1 MTKFDTSANLPPSL
15 KRHHLDV
22 LPNSRHSYLIG
33 RFSLYEPFPDTTD
46 LRPERIVLPEFE
58 TLRVERITSEANA
71 INALK
76 ASRALESFLGETELF
91 ETFNGRMGTN
101 DFVFDVDTND
111 GASTEVS
118 VHAAQLEIDGGFES
132 KNSVVI
138 MEAKNVLHRDF
149 HIRQL
154 YYPYRKYLDIVHK
167 PIRLVFS
174 QYTNLTYYLHE
185 YEFQDFYSY
194 SSIRHLSSRIFTF
207 EDAQISASDLWA
219 VWENTQAIRDDNREN
234 AHVPFPQADRFE
246 IVLALLEH
254 TASLDDGMNTSE
266 VAEFIGYVPRQANYY
281 PGAGEYLGLF
291 DRSDRGKV
299 RLTQLAKDI
308 LTLGHRNRQLAY
320 AQLMFEHEI
329 FHRLFPIAYESGTL
343 PTKEDVLQVMRELN
357 VCNVDVSTAPR
368 RASTVIGWL
377 RWLMLLP
384 DEE

>member
-1 MTKFDTSANLPPSL
+1 M
-15 KRHHLDV
+15 
-22 LPNSRHSYLIG
+22 
-33 RFSLYEPFPDTTD
+33 
-46 LRPERIVLPEFE
+46 
-58 TLRVERITSEANA
+58 
-71 INALK
+71 
-76 ASRALESFLGETELF
+76 
-91 ETFNGRMGTN
+91 
-101 DFVFDVDTND
+101 
-111 GASTEVS
+111 
-118 VHAAQLEIDGGFES
+118 
-132 KNSVVI
+132 
-138 MEAKNVLHRDF
+138 
-149 HIRQL
+149 
-154 YYPYRKYLDIVHK
+154 
-167 PIRLVFS
+167 
-174 QYTNLTYYLHE
+174 
-185 YEFQDFYSY
+185 
-194 SSIRHLSSRIFTF
+194 
-207 EDAQISASDLWA
+207 
-219 VWENTQAIRDDNREN
+219 WENTQAIRDDNREN

>member
-1 MTKFDTSANLPPSL
+1 MADVTQTDAAWASILEVYPQILEVTERGGTFEIQASEIKQFREPRLMTKFDTSANLPPSL

-46 LRPERIVLPEFE
+46 LRPERIVLSEFE

-76 ASRALESFLGETELF
+76 ASRTLESFLGETELF

-154 YYPYRKYLDIVHK
+154 YYPYRKYLDIVH
-167 PIRLVFS
+167 
-174 QYTNLTYYLHE
+174 HG
-185 YEFQDFYSY
+185 
-194 SSIRHLSSRIFTF
+194 
-207 EDAQISASDLWA
+207 
-219 VWENTQAIRDDNREN
+219 
-234 AHVPFPQADRFE
+234 PQA
-246 IVLALLEH
+246 
-254 TASLDDGMNTSE
+254 
-266 VAEFIGYVPRQANYY
+266 
-281 PGAGEYLGLF
+281 
-291 DRSDRGKV
+291 
-299 RLTQLAKDI
+299 
-308 LTLGHRNRQLAY
+308 
-320 AQLMFEHEI
+320 
-329 FHRLFPIAYESGTL
+329 
-343 PTKEDVLQVMRELN
+343 
-357 VCNVDVSTAPR
+357 
-368 RASTVIGWL
+368 RA
-377 RWLMLLP
+377 
-384 DEE
+384 